1 MEDSERAADTGGP
14 RTALLVDD
22 DSRTIAAMSELAT
35 QRKLDLRV
43 ANTIAEARFAIRNQ
57 APHIVLCDIVLGDGN
72 GLELL
77 AEIDTTKTDL
87 VVLAGATE
95 IDSVLTAMRKGALN
109 YLPKPVD
116 VVRLGKMLDEVEMV
130 RGVTGVLSESMGAA
144 KRAGKFGALV
154 GRSPEMMRVYHQILR
169 VASTDA
175 TVMVQGETGTG
186 KELVAEAIVKNS
198 RRRDE
203 PFLTLN
209 CGGVSSS
216 LIESELFGHERGA
229 FTGADRRHLGI
240 FERAANGTLLLDEI
254 TEMPL
259 DLQVRLLRVLEN
271 RHFTRVGGERSIA
284 TQVRVIAA
292 TNRLPEVAIREGKLR
307 EDLFYRLGTF
317 PIHLPPLRDRP
328 GDAIL
333 IAEKFVEFHNASSTT
348 RKHLNSEAK
357 DWIARQHWTGNVR
370 ELRNVI
376 ERGFIM
382 ADSVIDVAA
391 LENEIDG
398 PVAKGP
404 RRPARTPG
412 EEIVPPRTP
421 AGSRSDPI
429 VVRVG
434 SSIAEVEKQLILATL
449 RHFANDKGK
458 AALALGISVKTL
470 YSRLAVYRES
480 ASSD

>member
-1 MEDSERAADTGGP
+1 
-14 RTALLVDD
+14 
-22 DSRTIAAMSELAT
+22 
-35 QRKLDLRV
+35 
-43 ANTIAEARFAIRNQ
+43 
-57 APHIVLCDIVLGDGN
+57 
-72 GLELL
+72 
-77 AEIDTTKTDL
+77 

-95 IDSVLTAMRKGALN
+95 IESVLTAMRKGALS

-116 VVRLGKMLDEVEMV
+116 VDRLGKLLDEVELV
-130 RGVTGVLSESMGAA
+130 RGAKGALSESMGAA
-144 KRAGKFGALV
+144 KRAGKFGALI
-154 GRSPEMMRVYHQILR
+154 GSSPEMMRVYHQILR
-169 VASTDA
+169 VAATDA
-175 TVMVQGETGTG
+175 TVLVQGETGTG

-203 PFLTLN
+203 PFLKLN
-209 CGGVSSS
+209 CGGVSPS

-240 FERAANGTLLLDEI
+240 FERACNGTLLLDEI
-254 TEMPL
+254 TEMPI

-271 RHFTRVGGERSIA
+271 RQFTRVGGERLIA

-333 IAEKFVEFHNASSTT
+333 IAEQFVELHNLSSRTP
-348 RKHLNSEAK
+348 KHLNSEAK
-357 DWIARQHWTGNVR
+357 AWIARQHWTGNVR

-382 ADSVIDVAA
+382 ADSEIDVAA
-391 LENEIDG
+391 LENESESTIT
-398 PVAKGP
+398 KGP
-404 RRPARTPG
+404 HRPARQNEG
-412 EEIVPPRTP
+412 ISVNPRTT
-421 AGSRSDPI
+421 AGLRTDPI

-449 RHFANDKGK
+449 RHFGNDKGK

-470 YSRLAVYRES
+470 YSRLAVYRETS
-480 ASSD
+480 SSD